1 MNDIDISKNCV
12 LVNLSIRSWIA
23 NKQDSAVA
31 TEVAQ
36 AKGVQDTKMGRYWKS
51 LLPKCAELD
60 AVNQAMGKARA
71 FHYANTLS
79 YMHDGPRIL
88 PTAHYGD
95 YQAAMAGLRTEFDL
109 AVNALIA
116 KYDTLKT
123 DAKVLM
129 GSLYNELDYPDKDYV
144 KSRYGIGTTFMPMP
158 SADVLLDMGFDMGAA
173 VDMKARL
180 ESELNDRFRKNAR
193 ALWDQL
199 DANVETLLKTLG
211 DAKKSIRNES
221 LEASRRLAKL
231 LPKLNVVE
239 DERLNIVCERL
250 LKVLDGVTH
259 NILSVDRV
267 RRHAID
273 ADLRLVSRTIRAA
286 MAGASLREAD
296 AAEETE
302 PEDAAVARLVA

>member
-1 MNDIDISKNCV
+1 MNDNDISKNCV

-51 LLPKCAELD
+51 LLPKCAEVD

-95 YQAAMAGLRTEFDL
+95 YQAAMANLRTEFDL

-129 GSLYNELDYPDKDYV
+129 GSLYNELDYPDKSYV
-144 KSRYGIGTTFMPMP
+144 KGRYGIETTFMPMP
-158 SADVLLDMGFDMGAA
+158 SADVLLNLGFDMGAA

-180 ESELNDRFRKNAR
+180 ESELTDRFRKNAR

-199 DANVETLLKTLG
+199 DTNVETLLKTLG

-239 DERLNIVCERL
+239 DKRLNVVCERL

-267 RRHAID
+267 RRFAID

-286 MAGASLREAD
+286 MAGASLREVD
-296 AAEETE
+296 AAEEAE
-302 PEDAAVARLVA
+302 PADEAVARLVA

>member
-88 PTAHYGD
+88 PTAHFD
-95 YQAAMAGLRTEFDL
+95 AYQAAMATLRTEFDL

-129 GSLYNELDYPDKDYV
+129 GSLYNELDYPDKGYV
-144 KSRYGIGTTFMPMP
+144 KSRYGIETTFMPMP
-158 SADVLLDMGFDMGAA
+158 SADVLLDLGFDMSSAT
-173 VDMKARL
+173 DMKVRL
-180 ESELNDRFRKNAR
+180 ESELTERFRKNAR
-193 ALWDQL
+193 ALWEQL
-199 DANVETLLKTLG
+199 DTNVETLLKTLG

-221 LEASRRLAKL
+221 LEASRRLATL

-239 DERLNIVCERL
+239 DKRLNLVCERL

-259 NILSVDRV
+259 SILSVDRV
-267 RRHAID
+267 RRHVVD
-273 ADLRLVSRTIRAA
+273 GDLRLVSRTIHAA
-286 MAGASLREAD
+286 MAGASLQEAEVV
-296 AAEETE
+296 AETE
-302 PEDAAVARLVA
+302 PDVTAARLVA